1 MANGQEEGVRTM
13 REKTI
18 IQKILEKAPYAEGKV
33 RRERRIEFKIP
44 AERIRDFLML
54 LKENN
59 FESMMQI
66 TVVDWP
72 NDGEYE
78 LVYQMWSYTHAVHAF
93 VKTRIPRDLD
103 KARMPTVRD
112 IYPVAETYERDAHD
126 FFGVYFEG
134 NDKMEMPWILDDTEQ
149 GLFPYRKDFDW
160 IGYVKKKYKILDRFD
175 EDKDNYVI

>member
-1 MANGQEEGVRTM
+1 M
-13 REKTI
+13 REETI

-54 LKENN
+54 LKEKD